1 MTTRVNL
8 LPNEFSRKRERRRQ
22 VTLLSAYCIMAV
34 VLMLMAQ
41 QAINV
46 SINQINSR
54 LEIAQATVA
63 HIENTNDEMSRQQAA
78 ITAIKEIV
86 FASEELEQAD
96 VPLALL
102 QVVGDSRFE
111 AGSSICLDSLRL
123 DESISQPTNK
133 SKNESKQ
140 SLSLAGSGESDDAV
154 SVFVAMLQ
162 ASNAFR
168 QVELQ
173 SSQAQNDQSSNR
185 SFLIRCSQ

>member
-8 LPNEFSRKRERRRQ
+8 LPNEFSRKRETRRQ

-46 SINQINSR
+46 SINQIGSR
-54 LEIAQATVA
+54 LEIAQTTVA
-63 HIENTNDEMSRQQAA
+63 HIENTNDEISRQQTA
-78 ITAIKEIV
+78 IAAIKEKII
-86 FASEELEQAD
+86 ASERLEQAD

-102 QVVGDSRFE
+102 QVVGDSCFE

-123 DESISQPTNK
+123 EESVTQSTNK
-133 SKNESKQ
+133 SETESKK
-140 SLSLAGSGESDDAV
+140 SLSLAGSGGSDDAV
-154 SVFVAMLQ
+154 SVFVALLQ

-173 SSQAQNDQSSNR
+173 SSQARNDQSSSR